1 MNVFEKL
8 RKEKELT
15 QVNLAK
21 ILNIRQTTV
30 SSWENNISV
39 PDYPTLIRLA
49 NLYDVSTD
57 YLLGRT
63 DDFGSVIAT
72 NTPMLSNDE
81 QTVIECMRSV
91 TEDDRKLIIENAK
104 FVRYNHSKNKK
115 VKFN

>member
-30 SSWENNISV
+30 SSWENDISV

-63 DDFGSVIAT
+63 DDFGSIIAHD
-72 NTPMLSNDE
+72 TPTLSNDE
-81 QTVIECMRSV
+81 QTVIDCMRNVSD
-91 TEDDRKLIIENAK
+91 EDRKLIIENAK
-104 FVRYNHSKNKK
+104 FVRYSYSKIKNEKY
-115 VKFN
+115 N